1 MYCPFTGIEQ
11 VFPCRRWLDEDD
23 GDGLVERE
31 LYEMVSLRKRKL
43 KSEIFVRLPCAFL
56 SPTRP
61 FPFNDLLSPKSC
73 TNIPHCNA
81 NVMVPYLSLFFT
93 LGFVCFFPPQ
103 THVTV
108 LFNLGYVLSF
118 YSVFMRIDRKKDPLR
133 TREHQHGLFSR
144 YSLVAQ

>member
-1 MYCPFTGIEQ
+1 
-11 VFPCRRWLDEDD
+11 
-23 GDGLVERE
+23 
-31 LYEMVSLRKRKL
+31 
-43 KSEIFVRLPCAFL
+43 
-56 SPTRP
+56 
-61 FPFNDLLSPKSC
+61 
-73 TNIPHCNA
+73 
-81 NVMVPYLSLFFT
+81 MVPYLSLFFT